1 MENARRNQMQDEL
14 RPLYI
19 HGVPGVVPA
28 LVPRDSGEMRRQH
41 VDDLSLS
48 FVAPLRAEHCDVHR
62 GIWYNEPSS
71 KRSES
76 PHDNEMIE
84 LDGGSLTLDQL
95 VAIAHDDET
104 VGLTNAARE
113 RVRAA
118 RVAVEEFAHRDEPTY
133 GINTGFG
140 NFADVKIPADQ
151 LDTLQVNLLRSHA
164 AGVGDPL
171 PVPVVRAT
179 MALRA
184 NVLAK
189 GFSGICVDPPAALH
203 AKLNRGVHPRVPSRG
218 SVGASGDLAP
228 LAHLALVLIGEG
240 EALVNHEANDPSRAS
255 WMPSGLRGEM
265 PSESGAEALRRAGLQ
280 PIQLA
285 AKEGLA
291 LINGTQPSTALLGLA
306 LAGAERLARAADI
319 AAAMSIDGLQ
329 GSTKPFDHRIHDA
342 RGFTGQ
348 SVSAA
353 NLVDLLAGSAI
364 NAAHA
369 NCGRVQDAYSMRC
382 AAQVHG
388 SSREAFAFARRAFD
402 VEANAATDN
411 PMVFTDAREIV
422 SGGNFHGAPVA
433 LACDVLCLGLAQLA
447 TISERRSERLV
458 NPALSGLPPFLTRH
472 GGLQSG
478 LMMAQVTAAALTSE
492 LKTLAHP
499 ASADTIPTSGNT
511 EDHVSMSM
519 SAGLKAQRALDLA
532 QLVIAVELLCACQA
546 IDLLAPLRTSPP
558 LARAHDFIRTH
569 VPIVDADRSTSR
581 DLANITHL
589 IASGEVER
597 ACATKVN

>member
-1 MENARRNQMQDEL
+1 
-14 RPLYI
+14 
-19 HGVPGVVPA
+19 
-28 LVPRDSGEMRRQH
+28 
-41 VDDLSLS
+41 
-48 FVAPLRAEHCDVHR
+48 
-62 GIWYNEPSS
+62 
-71 KRSES
+71 
-76 PHDNEMIE
+76 MIK
-84 LDGGSLTLDQL
+84 LDGSSLTLEQL
-95 VAIAHDDET
+95 VAISYDGEKIA
-104 VGLTNAARE
+104 LTAAARE

-118 RVAVEEFAHRDEPTY
+118 RAVVDEFAHRDEPTY

-140 NFADVKIPADQ
+140 NFANVHIPVDQ

-171 PVPVVRAT
+171 SVPVVRAT

-189 GFSGICVDPPAALH
+189 GFSGIRVETLERLIEM
-203 AKLNRGVHPRVPSRG
+203 LNRDVHPLVPSRG

-228 LAHLALVLIGEG
+228 LAHLALVLVGEG
-240 EALVNHEANDPSRAS
+240 EVLVEAGRAREAGGVALQ
-255 WMPSGLRGEM
+255 
-265 PSESGAEALRRAGLQ
+265 RAGLE
-280 PIQLA
+280 PIRLA

-291 LINGTQPSTALLGLA
+291 LINGTQPSTALLGLG

-348 SVSAA
+348 SISAA
-353 NLVDLLAGSAI
+353 NLTDLLAGSGI

-388 SSREAFAFARRAFD
+388 SSREAFAFAHRTFD
-402 VEANAATDN
+402 IEANAATDN
-411 PMVFTDAREIV
+411 PMVFADTRDIV

-433 LACDVLCLGLAQLA
+433 LACDVVCIGLTHLA

-519 SAGLKAQRALDLA
+519 SAGLKAQRALELA

-558 LARAHDFIRTH
+558 LARAHDFIRTL
-569 VPIVDADRSTSR
+569 VPVVDADRSTSR
-581 DLANITHL
+581 DLANITQM
-589 IASGEVER
+589 IASGALER
-597 ACATKVN
+597 ACSMKVN

>member
-1 MENARRNQMQDEL
+1 
-14 RPLYI
+14 
-19 HGVPGVVPA
+19 
-28 LVPRDSGEMRRQH
+28 
-41 VDDLSLS
+41 
-48 FVAPLRAEHCDVHR
+48 
-62 GIWYNEPSS
+62 
-71 KRSES
+71 
-76 PHDNEMIE
+76 MIE
-84 LDGGSLTLDQL
+84 LDGSSLTLDHL
-95 VAIAHDDET
+95 VAIAQHDEKVD
-104 VGLTNAARE
+104 LSNAARE

-118 RVAVEEFAHRDEPTY
+118 RAVVDEFAHRDAPSY

-140 NFADVKIPADQ
+140 SFAEVKIPADQ

-171 PVPVVRAT
+171 PVAVVRAT

-189 GFSGICVDPPAALH
+189 GFSGIGVEPLELLIEM
-203 AKLNRGVHPRVPSRG
+203 LNRGVHPRVPSRG

-240 EALVNHEANDPSRAS
+240 EAFLDH
-255 WMPSGLRGEM
+255 LRGEL
-265 PSESGAEALRRAGLQ
+265 PTESGADALRRAGLR
-280 PIQLA
+280 PVRLA
-285 AKEGLA
+285 PKEGLA
-291 LINGTQPSTALLGLA
+291 LINGTQPSTALLGLT

-329 GSTKPFDHRIHDA
+329 GSTRPFDPRIHLA

-348 SVSAA
+348 SISAA
-353 NLVDLLAGSAI
+353 NLVDLLAGSGI

-388 SSREAFAFARRAFD
+388 AARDAFAFARRVFD
-402 VEANAATDN
+402 LEANAATDN
-411 PMVFTDAREIV
+411 PMVFADTREIV

-433 LACDVLCLGLAQLA
+433 VACDVLCLGLVQLA

-458 NPALSGLPPFLTRH
+458 NPALSGLPPFLTRD

-499 ASADTIPTSGNT
+499 ASADTIPTSGNK

-519 SAGLKAQRALDLA
+519 GAGLKTQRALELA

-558 LARAHDFIRTH
+558 LARAHDFMRTR

-581 DLANITHL
+581 DLANITRM
-589 IASGEVER
+589 IASGDVER
-597 ACATKVN
+597 ACGTKVN